1 MNTYAYKISNG
12 HLKEAMN
19 HSTTFLI
26 FTDNK
31 EKADKFIANYVAE
44 EIEEDKFTD
53 DDGLVKN
60 WWWLHYRIDEVD
72 IRSLTV
78 ANIEVID

>member
-31 EKADKFIANYVAE
+31 EKADKFIADYVAE
-44 EIEEDKFTD
+44 KTGGGFTIE
-53 DDGLVKN
+53 
-60 WWWLHYRIDEVD
+60 
-72 IRSLTV
+72 
-78 ANIEVID
+78 